1 MRHTSILATITLVLI
16 TALAALAV
24 DKLTIAPLPQQADGV
39 SVTTTAAQK
48 LGFHD
53 ATPVVQRANA
63 SQVAVSTN
71 ALAVAASYSQ
81 AEVTAIATRATALTT
96 LVNELRAAL
105 VEKGLIKGNTNQ

>member
-1 MRHTSILATITLVLI
+1 MKKQSFLACITFVLI
-16 TALAALAV
+16 TTLAALAV
-24 DKLTIAPLPQQADGV
+24 DKLSITPLPSQSDGV

-48 LGFHD
+48 LAFHD
-53 ATPVVQRANA
+53 ATPVVQRAA
-63 SQVAVSTN
+63 AAQAAVSTN

-105 VEKGLIKGNTNQ
+105 VEKGLIKGGTN